1 MEQARRGV
9 TLTIFAIL
17 FVIVAISNFL
27 KPFHLEGPTTGF
39 VFFGTRTAGIWN
51 DILAPAFGILQV
63 VYAVGIWRMKK
74 FALPIGCFYAVY
86 VIVNI
91 ISYSVKQSGAAHP
104 ESAAF
109 MIVFTVVAIGVSS
122 ASALILLFRRAELQ
136 P

>member
-1 MEQARRGV
+1 MEPARRGI
-9 TLTIFAIL
+9 TLTVFAIL

-51 DILAPAFGILQV
+51 DILATAFGILQV

-74 FALPIGCFYAVY
+74 YALPIGCVYAVY

-91 ISYSVKQSGAAHP
+91 ISYTVKHSGAAHP
-104 ESAAF
+104 QNAAF

-122 ASALILLFRRAELQ
+122 ASALILFLRRADLGA
-136 P
+136 